1 LPVARDPGLIAFEK
15 QVRQAIRD
23 AVNHNS
29 RKPFHWGG
37 LSGYQQL
44 KAIAQVLESLPKAV
58 DETGYFE
65 HLLSQVNR
73 ALVKNRKDARNLAEA
88 HQWLRQIADCLH
100 SPSKGPHTANFNSAQ
115 VASDMEAL
123 LQSFTPNPKA
133 QFPQAR
139 LHSALQKRWRLH
151 QQELLACYDVAG
163 LPQDNLQME
172 TLFEQLRR
180 RQRRISGRKS
190 TRELRNFGQAQI
202 LFLAESEVVLLEQ
215 IRHVRLADYR
225 TCLARF
231 AQAEQPRRF
240 MQSLHHDPARAITRL
255 VEQYLARYTDLSISR
270 EFCQTRVLAP
280 VHTE

>member
-1 LPVARDPGLIAFEK
+1 LIAIEK
-15 QVRQAIRD
+15 QVRQAIRE

-44 KAIAQVLESLPKAV
+44 EAIAQALESLPEAV
-58 DETGYFE
+58 DETGYFKR
-65 HLLSQVNR
+65 LLSQVNR

-88 HQWLRQIADCLH
+88 HQWLCQIAGCLH
-100 SPSKGPHTANFNSAQ
+100 YPPKDPCTTNFNSTQ
-115 VASDMEAL
+115 VTNDMEAL

-133 QFPQAR
+133 QFPQSR
-139 LHSALQKRWRLH
+139 LRSALKKRWRLH

-202 LFLAESEVVLLEQ
+202 LFLAESEVVLLEH
-215 IRHVRLADYR
+215 IRHVLLDDYR
-225 TCLARF
+225 ACRARL

-240 MQSLHHDPARAITRL
+240 MQSLHHDPQRAISRL
-255 VEQYLARYTDLSISR
+255 VEQYLTRYKELSISKD
-270 EFCQTRVLAP
+270 FCQMRVLVP
-280 VHTE
+280 LHNE